1 MEIARLVAMANQ
13 IAGFFEPLPER
24 DKAVKSVAQHLKNFW
39 DPRMR
44 NQLAAYVMQG
54 ADRELKPL
62 AREAV
67 LMLCAQGQDKS
78 TL

>member
-1 MEIARLVAMANQ
+1 
-13 IAGFFEPLPER
+13 
-24 DKAVKSVAQHLKNFW
+24 
-39 DPRMR
+39 MR